1 MSGALKSVLV
11 AAGRAAA
18 EAGAAVDQLGLR
30 ALNIGV
36 AREPFSRHRAV
47 SNLFEK
53 HPAVENDVFVAPSAT
68 VVGRVVISARSS
80 VGYGAVLRGDNAEV
94 LVGRCSHVGDRAV
107 LSTAAA
113 VEGHVEPTLA
123 IGNNVVIGAGALLQS
138 CTVEDGAAV
147 GAGAIA
153 LEGSLV
159 EKAAQLA
166 PGAVLHSGRRVP
178 AGQLWAGNPAVFVRE
193 LSKAELAAAE
203 GAAEREA
210 ETAALHAAAFPP
222 ASGEAARNA
231 LA

>member
-1 MSGALKSVLV
+1 MTRTMKARCGE
-11 AAGRAAA
+11 AAQDYR
-18 EAGAAVDQLGLR
+18 EAGFTLIELLIAILLF
-30 ALNIGV
+30 AL
-36 AREPFSRHRAV
+36 
-47 SNLFEK
+47 
-53 HPAVENDVFVAPSAT
+53 
-68 VVGRVVISARSS
+68 
-80 VGYGAVLRGDNAEV
+80 
-94 LVGRCSHVGDRAV
+94 

-210 ETAALHAAAFPP
+210 ETAAMHAAAFPP